1 MKFDYVGTEV
11 FYRYKKKAGKP
22 CLILLHGWGA
32 SSEIFKDFHKIKREF
47 SILEIDFP
55 PFGKS
60 EEPNNWN
67 LFSYANMTISLC
79 ESLKIEK
86 ANFLGHS
93 FGGRIAILINVIKP
107 DLVEKNIL
115 VDSAGMKPRRKI
127 SYYFKVA
134 KYKYLKKKGKNVQK
148 LGSNDYLSLS
158 PKMRKTFVSIVS
170 TNLEDYAKMI
180 KKETLIVFGED
191 DKETPIYMAKRLK
204 KLIQNS
210 QLEIIKE
217 AGHFCFLDK
226 PYEFSNLILEFLRS
240 EK

>member
-11 FYRYKKKAGKP
+11 FYRYKEKVGKQ
-22 CLILLHGWGA
+22 CLVLLHGWGA
-32 SSEIFKDFHKIKREF
+32 SSEYFKDLQRIRKNF

-60 EEPNNWN
+60 KEPKNWN
-67 LFSYANMTISLC
+67 LFSYANMVISLC
-79 ESLKIEK
+79 ESLKITK

-93 FGGRIAILINVIKP
+93 FGGRITILINVIKP

-127 SYYFKVA
+127 SYYFKVM
-134 KYKYLKKKGKNVQK
+134 KYKLLKKNGKNTQQ
-148 LGSNDYLSLS
+148 LGSRDYLSLS
-158 PKMRKTFVSIVS
+158 TKMRKTFVSIVS

-180 KKETLIVFGED
+180 TKETLIIFGED

-204 KLIQNS
+204 KLIKNS
-210 QLEIIKE
+210 RLEIIGE

-226 PYEFSNLILEFLRS
+226 PYEFSNLVLEFLRS

>member
-11 FYRYKKKAGKP
+11 FYRYKQRAGKP
-22 CLILLHGWGA
+22 CLILLHGWGV
-32 SSEIFKDFHKIKREF
+32 SSESFKDFYKIKKNF
-47 SILEIDFP
+47 STLEIDFP

-60 EEPNNWN
+60 KEPNNWN
-67 LFSYANMTISLC
+67 LFSYANMVISLC
-79 ESLKIEK
+79 ENLKIEK

-93 FGGRIAILINVIKP
+93 FGGRIVILINVIRP
-107 DLVEKNIL
+107 ELVEKNIL
-115 VDSAGMKPRRKI
+115 VDSAGMKPRRKM

-134 KYKYLKKKGKNVQK
+134 KYKLLKRKGKDVQN
-148 LGSNDYLSLS
+148 LGSRDYLSLS
-158 PKMRKTFVSIVS
+158 PNMRKTFVSIVS
-170 TNLEDYAKMI
+170 TNLEEYAKMI
-180 KKETLIVFGED
+180 KKETLIVFGEE

-204 KLIQNS
+204 KLIQKS
-210 QLEIIKE
+210 QLFLIKE